1 MAPGRLPRPG
11 GGRLHRV
18 TEPDGIMARV
28 GDGIAAGQRGER
40 ELARSI
46 LGELWVRVDQGEGD
60 AFHRCAI
67 AHSLA
72 DVQDDAEAELT
83 WDRRALAAADDVT
96 DEQLAAVG
104 TMATVRGLYP
114 SLHLNLAD
122 VYARL
127 GDPDRA
133 RDHVRLGREALGAL
147 PDDGYRAMVRDAL
160 TRLAGD

>member
-1 MAPGRLPRPG
+1 MAG
-11 GGRLHRV
+11 V

-46 LGELWVRVDQGEGD
+46 LGELWDRVERGEGG

-72 DVQDDAEAELT
+72 DVQDDAEAELE
-83 WDRRALAAADDVT
+83 WDRRALAAADEVT
-96 DEQLAAVG
+96 DEHLAAVG
-104 TMATVRGLYP
+104 SMGTVRGLYP

-122 VYARL
+122 VHARL
-127 GDPDRA
+127 GDADRA

-147 PDDGYRAMVRDAL
+147 PEDGYRAMLSDAL
-160 TRLAGD
+160 TRIAGDLDPG

>member
-1 MAPGRLPRPG
+1 M
-11 GGRLHRV
+11 
-18 TEPDGIMARV
+18 EPDGIMAGV
-28 GDGIAAGQRGER
+28 GEGIAAGQRGER

-46 LGELWVRVDQGEGD
+46 LGELWVRAERGEGD

-72 DVQDDAEAELT
+72 DVQDDAEVELA
-83 WDRRALAAADDVT
+83 WDRRALAAADEVT

-104 TMATVRGLYP
+104 SVGTVQALYP

-122 VYARL
+122 VHARL

-133 RDHVRLGREALGAL
+133 REHVRLGRESLEAL
-147 PDDGYRAMVRDAL
+147 PDDGYRAMIQDAL
-160 TRLAGD
+160 TRIAADLDQP